1 MRQAKQMIARHH
13 ARPTRSI
20 FPGWALPLAGML
32 ALLLPCATQAE
43 QVRLF
48 AAKDSPIYG
57 ADGGGAGVDFANH
70 SNGAGYTLYVGTNGT
85 GSPRRSLLQFDFSTL
100 PPGAVVTAATL
111 TLTVDREPNASN
123 QLLSLHV
130 VTSPWTTGTSNS
142 DVIGTPGQGA
152 PVTANDT
159 TWFYA
164 SWPKTTW
171 QTPGGDFRPAV
182 VASTWVGPMGP
193 NFSPLPYTWSGQGMI
208 NSINTWIQRPASNF
222 GWLMSG
228 NETQTQSVK
237 RFISR
242 EAVDTNGNPMNAELL
257 PHLDITYIISSTPP
271 DLGDEDSGKAPVTPS
286 PWGKLRRRILLPR
299 PVDF

>member
-1 MRQAKQMIARHH
+1 MRQGKPMRTEFFSS
-13 ARPTRSI
+13 RFRSRLA
-20 FPGWALPLAGML
+20 GWALRTAGML
-32 ALLLPCATQAE
+32 AFCLSGTAQAE

-48 AAKDSPIYG
+48 AVKDSPIYG

-111 TLTVDREPNASN
+111 TLSVDREPNASN

-152 PVTANDT
+152 PVTPNDT

-164 SWPKTTW
+164 SWPNTSW
-171 QTPGGDFRPAV
+171 QTPGGDFLAAT

-193 NFSPLPYTWSGQGMI
+193 NFSPLPYTWSSNGMV
-208 NSINTWIQRPASNF
+208 NSINAWIQRPTTNF
-222 GWLMSG
+222 GWIMTG

-242 EAVDTNGNPMNAELL
+242 EAVDTSGNPMIDELL

-271 DLGDEDSGKAPVTPS
+271 DIPGGSTTPTIS
-286 PWGKLRRRILLPR
+286 PAPWGKLRRRILLSR

>member
-1 MRQAKQMIARHH
+1 MKHAKQMIATYQELSSR
-13 ARPTRSI
+13 RSFLEWVLTVAGVLAFI
-20 FPGWALPLAGML
+20 LPWSAE
-32 ALLLPCATQAE
+32 AE

-48 AAKDSPIYG
+48 PTQDSPMYG
-57 ADGGGAGVDFANH
+57 ADEGGAGVDFVNH

-111 TLTVDREPNASN
+111 TLTIDREPNASN

-130 VTSPWTTGTSNS
+130 VTAPWTTGTSNS

-152 PVTANDT
+152 PVTPNDT

-164 SWPKTTW
+164 SWPNTTW
-171 QTPGGDFRPAV
+171 QTPGGDFLAAT

-193 NFSPLPYTWSGQGMI
+193 NFSPLPYTWSSNGMV
-208 NSINTWIQRPASNF
+208 NSINVWIQRPESNF
-222 GWLMSG
+222 GWILTG

-242 EAVDTNGNPMNAELL
+242 EARDTSGNPMNAELL

-271 DLGDEDSGKAPVTPS
+271 DLTNIDSGRPPVTPS
-286 PWGKLRRRILLPR
+286 PWGKLRRRILLTR